1 MVEREFSVSGM
12 HCQSCVAL
20 IKDELADLD
29 GVASSEVDLAG
40 GRARVAY
47 DPDRVTETQIV
58 AAIQLAGYQAV
69 PA

>member
-1 MVEREFSVSGM
+1 MEREFSVSGM

-29 GVASSEVDLAG
+29 GVSTSQVDLET
-40 GRARVAY
+40 GRARVTY
-47 DPDRVTETQIV
+47 DPERVTETQIV
-58 AAIQLAGYQAV
+58 AAIQLAGYEAV